1 LSARFLCEP
10 LNESMRKCGAT
21 MSPVVLALIALPLIG
36 LDRRLPEGP
45 LSRAAPQNLMLP
57 NRGAQLSV

>member
-1 LSARFLCEP
+1 
-10 LNESMRKCGAT
+10 
-21 MSPVVLALIALPLIG
+21 MSPVILSLIALPLIG

-57 NRGAQLSV
+57 NRGAQLSI